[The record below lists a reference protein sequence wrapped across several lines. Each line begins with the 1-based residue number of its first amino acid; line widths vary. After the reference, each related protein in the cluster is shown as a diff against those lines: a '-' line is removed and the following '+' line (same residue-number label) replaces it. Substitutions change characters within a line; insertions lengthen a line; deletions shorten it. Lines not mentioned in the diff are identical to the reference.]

1 MKVLKEL
8 LENTFRQLLQ
18 KHELSVKYQKFKI
31 PVIRKIHRNAKK
43 FSCIKLYKKEERKY
57 YESPNMNN
65 VLDNK
70 EFRKAI
76 TERCI

>member
-31 PVIRKIHRNAKK
+31 PVIRKIHRKQRN
-43 FSCIKLYKKEERKY
+43 FSVSNSTRKKKE
-57 YESPNMNN
+57 N
-65 VLDNK
+65 
-70 EFRKAI
+70 I
-76 TERCI
+76 TNRQI